1 MSLIF
6 QMNRTGNPR
15 LRTEERSGYEDA
27 KIPLAV
33 DGESNVWLFPI
44 AWRVHGNQVIQ
55 IFLLHYQH
63 SGNCRSYNW
72 SSRGSIC
79 IFSSKVCFCWNLDYK
94 QKYNTKKTSLIPT
107 PLLFICWCYYCL
119 LSTFFCIHVI
129 LLSTLFVNFVFMK
142 ILIYLS
148 ISVIFYVLLLGWK

>member
-27 KIPLAV
+27 KLPLAV

-55 IFLLHYQH
+55 IFFLHYQH

-94 QKYNTKKTSLIPT
+94 QNYNNKKASLIPT
-107 PLLFICWCYYCL
+107 PTLVHFLVLL
-119 LSTFFCIHVI
+119 LSIINFFCIHVI

-142 ILIYLS
+142 ILIDLS
-148 ISVIFYVLLLGWK
+148 ISVIFYVLLLG